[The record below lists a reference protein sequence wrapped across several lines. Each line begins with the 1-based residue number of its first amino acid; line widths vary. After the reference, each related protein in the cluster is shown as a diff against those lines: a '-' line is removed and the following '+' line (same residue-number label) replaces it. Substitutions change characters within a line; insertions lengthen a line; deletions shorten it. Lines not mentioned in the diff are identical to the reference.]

1 MNKINLKAKKL
12 FPKMYNIGETFHGI
26 LTEKL
31 ENTCTINLSNGA
43 FGKIYTKNYAKL
55 PKLEVNQEIEVSLI
69 GFASDGE
76 MIFNFSPAYAKKFG
90 IIVCNEKT
98 GTIAAV
104 SRRGA
109 AVYFQDYD
117 EVVLFEC
124 ALPPYQPNDV
134 VRCSVYEYP
143 DHVIGLN
150 ILEVIDDKN
159 SKMIETSSGELLL
172 FDKDVFERAVRI
184 GSAEE
189 HMTYKLG
196 FLYKAVIQYNEE
208 DEKVEFADGV
218 LALITKKEQL
228 LPMGKTAWV
237 RVINID
243 TKREYLRSTPLE
255 VSVLCE
261 V

>member
-12 FPKMYNIGETFHGI
+12 FPKMYNVGETFNGI

-76 MIFNFSPAYAKKFG
+76 MIFDFSSAYAKKFD
-90 IIVCNEKT
+90 IKLCKEAI
-98 GTIAAV
+98 GTVTAV
-104 SRRGA
+104 SRRGMA
-109 AVYFQDYD
+109 IYLQGHDI
-117 EVVLFEC
+117 VVFFAS
-124 ALPPYQPNDV
+124 ALPPYLTNMS
-134 VRCSVYEYP
+134 VRCLLYKTSEQLIVMNVYK
-143 DHVIGLN
+143 VIN
-150 ILEVIDDKN
+150 EKTE
-159 SKMIETSSGELLL
+159 MIETSSGELLL